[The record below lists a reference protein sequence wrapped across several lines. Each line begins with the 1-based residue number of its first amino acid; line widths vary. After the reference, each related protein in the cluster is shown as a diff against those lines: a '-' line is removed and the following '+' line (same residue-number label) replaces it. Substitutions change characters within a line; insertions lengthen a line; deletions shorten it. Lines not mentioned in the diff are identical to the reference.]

1 MAFVVILSRQL
12 QVRPQSAT
20 SHSIF
25 QMHHQGIDRSWNAV
39 ARFPRCTVSKS
50 ISSQSIS
57 SIMPIHKFVGC
68 TAFIHGH
75 PLVEGVHTFISM
87 VRLSAMVPLYLG
99 NWKLNGVVRSVLELL
114 VFLGLVHRNFNS
126 YRTLLGSRSLDSG
139 LWSSCGGL
147 SHSLVFVLFCA
158 PCATPVSRGVYP

>member
-1 MAFVVILSRQL
+1 
-12 QVRPQSAT
+12 
-20 SHSIF
+20 
-25 QMHHQGIDRSWNAV
+25 
-39 ARFPRCTVSKS
+39 
-50 ISSQSIS
+50 
-57 SIMPIHKFVGC
+57 MPIHKFVGC

-114 VFLGLVHRNFNS
+114 VSSVWYTVIS
-126 YRTLLGSRSLDSG
+126 IRTEHCWAQD
-139 LWSSCGGL
+139 LWTVAFGRRVVGL
-147 SHSLVFVLFCA
+147 SHPLVFVLFCA